1 MATNRLFTFNA
12 GPPIGVNGFY
22 LLQYGN
28 IAISDYVVPG
38 YKWWPGP
45 DEDLGYVIT
54 HDDTN
59 PNKRTEGAR
68 YATVSTNSIGFWRS
82 AKTNTDFLTMVNGL
96 FNQNFVDGTTAKD
109 WLLTNGYWTSYD
121 VDSLG
126 RFGITSGLILYID
139 AGNTASYPGTGS
151 TWYDLSGQ
159 GHDGSL
165 FAGGTASLPSFN
177 SEYGGS
183 IVFDGISNGCQ
194 FVPFIGNYPTPGGVF
209 YETGISNNLQTF
221 CSWIYGTSSSDGV
234 TEPLENPNQV
244 SGGYNSFFGSH
255 ADRAGMFQLPLFYTS
270 DGQLQL
276 GVSFYGY
283 GANVEPN
290 IIVSVS
296 ASTWNYACVVKTA
309 PSIFDVY
316 FNGDKVITGATR
328 SAYNSSIWDAGYGPG
343 LHGLAGGTYSYN
355 GITYSVS
362 SSASS
367 QFALGAWSSSQRQP
381 SRVRSVQI
389 YNRALS
395 EQEIIENYNTQKTGF
410 GI

>member
-1 MATNRLFTFNA
+1 MATNRLFTFN
-12 GPPIGVNGFY
+12 NGSVITDT
-22 LLQYGN
+22 LQYGN
-28 IAISDYVVPG
+28 ISISDNAIPG

-59 PNKRTEGAR
+59 PNMRTEGAR
-68 YATVSTNSIGFWRS
+68 SATVSTNSIGFWRS

-165 FAGGTASLPSFN
+165 FAGDTASLPSFN

-183 IVFDGISNGCQ
+183 IVFDGISNGCN

-283 GANVEPN
+283 GANIEPN

-328 SAYNSSIWDAGYGPG
+328 SAYNSNIWDAGYGPG

-367 QFALGAWSSSQRQP
+367 QFSLGAWSSSQRQP